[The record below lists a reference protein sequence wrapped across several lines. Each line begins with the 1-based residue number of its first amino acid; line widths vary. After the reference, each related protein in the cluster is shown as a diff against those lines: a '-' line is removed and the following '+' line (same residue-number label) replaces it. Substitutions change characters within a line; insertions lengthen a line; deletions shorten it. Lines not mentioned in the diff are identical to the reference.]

1 MHANDLPPPQLPQCS
16 DDLWDLGQLP
26 VPEGGQL
33 WSDMELRGA
42 SGWEVTAGNPE
53 QKAPGSTRGLVSA
66 LTGPDTQ
73 DRPLIAPWRPSTNT
87 HPDLVIRALK
97 RQLSPKWF

>member
-1 MHANDLPPPQLPQCS
+1 MVRRGVE
-16 DDLWDLGQLP
+16 WGLG
-26 VPEGGQL
+26 VGGH
-33 WSDMELRGA
+33 SR
-42 SGWEVTAGNPE
+42 NPE

-73 DRPLIAPWRPSTNT
+73 DRPPIAPWCPGTNT

-97 RQLSPKWF
+97 RQLSPKWL

>member
-1 MHANDLPPPQLPQCS
+1 M
-16 DDLWDLGQLP
+16 
-26 VPEGGQL
+26 VR
-33 WSDMELRGA
+33 RGA
-42 SGWEVTAGNPE
+42 AWGLGVGGHSRNPE

-73 DRPLIAPWRPSTNT
+73 DRPPIAPWCPGTNT

-97 RQLSPKWF
+97 RHLSPKWFSNYTLQAVSGWETTANSTLPCSASECYTVDV